1 MYFVVIAA
9 AAVSS
14 VHCLPD
20 ICAVKKKEEKK
31 KKEYASCFE
40 SIRLGGI
47 NGWEKIR
54 G

>member
-20 ICAVKKKEEKK
+20 ICAVKKK